1 MSNIAIVEQFVKAL
15 GAGDA
20 EAGLSLLDPQVQV
33 SEPAGL
39 PIGGEYDGLEA
50 FIGFFA
56 QVATTYDVKIHDVRV
71 IDGGDIAI
79 ALIDLTFTSLATS
92 LKLNTQF
99 VEIYTTD
106 KDKITSISVFPKDT
120 RALYELAFPTSR
132 Q

>member
-1 MSNIAIVEQFVKAL
+1 MSNTAVVEQFIKAL
-15 GAGDA
+15 GDGDA
-20 EAGLSLLDPQVQV
+20 EVGLSLLDPKVQV

-56 QVATTYDVKIHDVRV
+56 QVATTYDVKIHDVKV

-79 ALIDLTFTSLATS
+79 AVINLTFTSLATT
-92 LKLNTQF
+92 LKLDTQF

-106 KDKITSISVFPKDT
+106 ADKITSISVFPKDT
-120 RALYELAFPTSR
+120 RALYELTLPTSR